1 MRIVKASTFTLASPV
16 FVASDNETP
25 TDCASTPTC
34 TVTRADGTALAAAT
48 VTAAAGDGRYTAAIT
63 TTHTSRVDTL
73 TIVWTGTVSGHTQVY
88 TSEIEVVGGRYAQ
101 VPEMRA
107 MKNLED
113 VGKFP
118 AAAILDELENCE
130 DIVERITGVAWVR
143 RYCRESLQGDG
154 TGRLMLRWYK
164 PASVIAVT
172 VDGVAQT
179 VGEFSFDGRML
190 VWESK
195 TFPCSADGAPNVI
208 VDYEHGYQAPAPK
221 LAREVKKW
229 LRNELL
235 AGRSDQPSDQ
245 IRQVFDGVTI
255 QFSTPDP
262 ARGRPTGILT
272 LDPVL
277 TAPDIMHRV
286 SGIA

>member
-1 MRIVKASTFTLASPV
+1 MRIVKASTYTLASPV

-25 TDCASTPTC
+25 TDCGSTPTC
-34 TVTRADGTALAAAT
+34 TVTRADGTALTAAT

-73 TIVWTGTVSGHTQVY
+73 TIVWTGTVDSHTQVY
-88 TSEIEVVGGRYAQ
+88 TSELEVVGGRYAQ
-101 VPEMRA
+101 IPELRA
-107 MKNLED
+107 MPNLENT
-113 VGKFP
+113 GKFTT
-118 AAAILDELENCE
+118 AMLLEELENCE

-143 RYCRESLQGDG
+143 RYARESLQGDG
-154 TGRLMLRWYK
+154 TGSLLLRWPK
-164 PASVIAVT
+164 AASVIAVT

-179 VGEFSFDGRML
+179 VSEFSVDGRLL

-195 TFPCSADGAPNVI
+195 TFPVSSDGAPNVI
-208 VDYEHGYQAPAPK
+208 VDYEHGYQVPAPK

-229 LRNELL
+229 CRNELL
-235 AGRSDQPSDQ
+235 ARFSDQPSDQ
-245 IRQVFDGVTI
+245 IRQVFDGLTI

-277 TAPDIMHRV
+277 TAPDIMHRTP
-286 SGIA
+286 GIA

>member
-88 TSEIEVVGGRYAQ
+88 TVEVEVVGARYATIPRLRSLPNLDNVGRYTT
-101 VPEMRA
+101 A
-107 MKNLED
+107 ML
-113 VGKFP
+113 
-118 AAAILDELENCE
+118 IDELENCE

-154 TGRLMLRWYK
+154 TGRLMLRWPK
-164 PASVIAVT
+164 PASVIAVS
-172 VDGVAQT
+172 VDGVSQT
-179 VGEFSFDGRML
+179 ASEFSFDGRLL

-195 TFPCSADGAPNVI
+195 TFPCSSDGAPNVV
-208 VDYEHGYQAPAPK
+208 VDYEHGYQTPAPK
-221 LAREVKKW
+221 LAREVEKW
-229 LRNELL
+229 CRNELL
-235 AGRSDQPSDQ
+235 ARFSDQPSDQ
-245 IRQVFDGVTI
+245 IRQVFDGLTI

-262 ARGRPTGILT
+262 QRGRPTGILT

-277 TAPDIMHRV
+277 TAPGIMHRTP
-286 SGIA
+286 GIA